1 MILRNQFSNYFLKNQ
16 NLYNKLMYI
25 NGGDHSPF
33 DYISTTFL
41 SELSDARFINSQNL
55 GQQNSSWKS
64 VKSVCLVFL

>member
-1 MILRNQFSNYFLKNQ
+1 
-16 NLYNKLMYI
+16 MYI

-33 DYISTTFL
+33 DNISTTFL
-41 SELSDARFINSQNL
+41 SELSDARFINPQNL